1 MHLEVIVALNDI
13 ESKVFPKDL
22 TDRNYESNKKVHEV
36 EKALE
41 IPDQLL
47 DRQIENPPNTNGAFR
62 NVLML
67 IDLYHIAELV
77 EIEDQR
83 KKGHLMPFRILEY

>member
-1 MHLEVIVALNDI
+1 MHLEVIVALDDI
-13 ESKVFPKDL
+13 ESRVFPKDL
-22 TDRNYESNKKVHEV
+22 TDRNYESNKKVREV

-62 NVLML
+62 NVL
-67 IDLYHIAELV
+67 
-77 EIEDQR
+77 
-83 KKGHLMPFRILEY
+83 

>member
-13 ESKVFPKDL
+13 ESRVFPKDL

-47 DRQIENPPNTNGAFR
+47 DRQIENQPNTNYEFSAKFNGFSSEINFAINTR
-62 NVLML
+62 TKHSSR
-67 IDLYHIAELV
+67 YH
-77 EIEDQR
+77 
-83 KKGHLMPFRILEY
+83 

>member
-13 ESKVFPKDL
+13 ESRVFPKDL
-22 TDRNYESNKKVHEV
+22 TDRNYESNKKVREV

-62 NVLML
+62 NVL
-67 IDLYHIAELV
+67 
-77 EIEDQR
+77 
-83 KKGHLMPFRILEY
+83 

>member
-1 MHLEVIVALNDI
+1 MHLEVIVALDDI
-13 ESKVFPKDL
+13 ESRVFPKDP
-22 TDRNYESNKKVHEV
+22 TDHNYESNKKVREV

-62 NVLML
+62 NVL
-67 IDLYHIAELV
+67 
-77 EIEDQR
+77 
-83 KKGHLMPFRILEY
+83 

>member
-1 MHLEVIVALNDI
+1 MHLEVVVALNDI
-13 ESKVFPKDL
+13 ESRVFPKDL
-22 TDRNYESNKKVHEV
+22 TDRNYESNKKVREV

-62 NVLML
+62 NVL
-67 IDLYHIAELV
+67 
-77 EIEDQR
+77 
-83 KKGHLMPFRILEY
+83 

>member
-13 ESKVFPKDL
+13 ESRVFPKDL

-47 DRQIENPPNTNGAFR
+47 DRQIENQPNTNGAFR
-62 NVLML
+62 NVL
-67 IDLYHIAELV
+67 
-77 EIEDQR
+77 
-83 KKGHLMPFRILEY
+83 

>member
-13 ESKVFPKDL
+13 ESRVFPKDL
-22 TDRNYESNKKVHEV
+22 TDRNYESNKKVREV
-36 EKALE
+36 GKALE

-62 NVLML
+62 NVL
-67 IDLYHIAELV
+67 
-77 EIEDQR
+77 
-83 KKGHLMPFRILEY
+83 

>member
-22 TDRNYESNKKVHEV
+22 TDRNYESNKKVREV

-62 NVLML
+62 NVL
-67 IDLYHIAELV
+67 
-77 EIEDQR
+77 
-83 KKGHLMPFRILEY
+83 

>member
-22 TDRNYESNKKVHEV
+22 TYRNYESNKKVREV
-36 EKALE
+36 GKALE

-47 DRQIENPPNTNGAFR
+47 DRQIENRPNTNGAFR
-62 NVLML
+62 NVL
-67 IDLYHIAELV
+67 
-77 EIEDQR
+77 Q
-83 KKGHLMPFRILEY
+83 